1 MKQENRRIG
10 QIIKEA
16 RKARGMTR
24 MELSELISVSYQQ
37 VQKYE
42 KGSDNISVERLKQ
55 IAKTVNVP
63 ITLFFPA
70 SAEAVGESSAAYGK
84 MPEGE
89 AALLQLYRRIKSRKA
104 KKAVIELLKTFTA
117 SEERTFVLE
126 G

>member
-1 MKQENRRIG
+1 MKHENRRIG

-16 RKARGMTR
+16 RKARNLTQ
-24 MELSELISVSYQQ
+24 MELSELIGVSYQQ

-55 IAKTVNVP
+55 IAKAVNVP

-70 SAEAVGESSAAYGK
+70 AEAVSEAPAVYGK
-84 MPEGE
+84 APEDE
-89 AALLQLYRRIKSRKA
+89 TVLLQLYRRIKSKKA

-117 SEERTFVLE
+117 K
-126 G
+126 